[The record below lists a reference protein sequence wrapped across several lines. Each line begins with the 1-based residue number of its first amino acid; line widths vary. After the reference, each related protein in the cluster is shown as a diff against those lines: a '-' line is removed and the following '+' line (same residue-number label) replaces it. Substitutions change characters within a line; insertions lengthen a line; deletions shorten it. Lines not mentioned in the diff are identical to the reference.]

1 MDYAEIKN
9 LMRDMEN
16 SSLDSIE
23 IALPE
28 GTKVKM
34 RKSPII
40 YAGLNYDVTENSTSQ
55 GVNKVKNIAVS
66 ENIENDLKCDVNENL
81 NTEKQKNEEN
91 YKTVKSPMV
100 GTFYTKASPTAEPF
114 VKVGDRVKKGNVLCI
129 IEAMKLMNEIES
141 DVDGEIVEICYNDED
156 LVEYGSVLFKIN

>member
-9 LMRDMEN
+9 LMKDMES

-23 IALPE
+23 IELPE

-34 RKSPII
+34 RKSPIV
-40 YAGLNYDVTENSTSQ
+40 YAGLS
-55 GVNKVKNIAVS
+55 
-66 ENIENDLKCDVNENL
+66 CDVMENASIQGTRVEKNAVGSSNVESNNEEIQHE
-81 NTEKQKNEEN
+81 TSKNNDTDEN

-100 GTFYTKASPTAEPF
+100 GTFYTKSSPTAEPF
-114 VKVGDRVKKGNVLCI
+114 VKVGDRVKKGDVLCI

-141 DVDGEIVEICYNDED
+141 DVDGEIVEVCCNDED
-156 LVEYGSVLFKIN
+156 LVEYGSVLFKVK

>member
-55 GVNKVKNIAVS
+55 AVNKEKNIAVS

-81 NTEKQKNEEN
+81 NTDKQN
-91 YKTVKSPMV
+91 YISPYYSISSSSAKVASKKPSGKSRVNLPSSLKPSTMNGFWMPSLYKMV
-100 GTFYTKASPTAEPF
+100 TSSF
-114 VKVGDRVKKGNVLCI
+114 KKRFL
-129 IEAMKLMNEIES
+129 
-141 DVDGEIVEICYNDED
+141 
-156 LVEYGSVLFKIN
+156 

>member
-40 YAGLNYDVTENSTSQ
+40 YAGLNYDVTEN
-55 GVNKVKNIAVS
+55 IAVS

-81 NTEKQKNEEN
+81 NTDKQKNEEN
-91 YKTVKSPMV
+91 YRTVKSPMV
-100 GTFYTKASPTAEPF
+100 GTFYTKSSPTAEPF
-114 VKVGDRVKKGNVLCI
+114 VKVGDRVKKGDVLCI

-156 LVEYGSVLFKIN
+156 LVEYGSVLFKIK

>member
-9 LMRDMEN
+9 LMKDMEN

-23 IALPE
+23 IELPE

-34 RKSPII
+34 RKSPIV
-40 YAGLNYDVTENSTSQ
+40 YAGLNYDEVENSAMQNISMEK
-55 GVNKVKNIAVS
+55 VVVENANADVKNKVETSVKSN
-66 ENIENDLKCDVNENL
+66 N
-81 NTEKQKNEEN
+81 QNEED
-91 YKTVKSPMV
+91 YKKVKSPMV

-114 VKVGDRVKKGNVLCI
+114 VKVGDKVKKGDVLCI

-141 DVDGEIVEICYNDED
+141 DVDGEIAEICYNDED
-156 LVEYGSVLFKIN
+156 LVEYGSVLFKLK

>member
-9 LMRDMEN
+9 LMKDMEN

-23 IALPE
+23 IELPE

-34 RKSPII
+34 RKSPIV
-40 YAGLNYDVTENSTSQ
+40 YAGLSYDAVENSAMQNISREKVVVENTNDDVKDKVETS
-55 GVNKVKNIAVS
+55 VKIN
-66 ENIENDLKCDVNENL
+66 N
-81 NTEKQKNEEN
+81 QNEED
-91 YKTVKSPMV
+91 YKKVKSPMV

-114 VKVGDRVKKGNVLCI
+114 VKVGDKVKKGDVLCI

-141 DVDGEIVEICYNDED
+141 DVDGEIAEICYKDEE
-156 LVEYGSVLFKIN
+156 LVEYGSVLFKLK

>member
-55 GVNKVKNIAVS
+55 AVNR
-66 ENIENDLKCDVNENL
+66 
-81 NTEKQKNEEN
+81 
-91 YKTVKSPMV
+91 TVKSPMV
-100 GTFYTKASPTAEPF
+100 GTFYTKSSPTAEPF
-114 VKVGDRVKKGNVLCI
+114 VKVGDRVKKGDVLCI

-156 LVEYGSVLFKIN
+156 LVEYGSVLFKIK